1 MQITIELGNETKN
14 INPWIEPLGAARR
27 GRWRRA
33 RLPLMNLAD
42 AEVAGLPDVP
52 GYRIAV
58 DIDKKEVR
66 VFDPLAKK
74 PRPGAIETA
83 LRRFFKRP
91 LDLEG
96 DQITNDQSPGTI
108 QRWLIAMKR
117 LVDAKLATVVDG
129 KFPPSIEAE
138 IRAERA
144 EDAKAVG
151 MKIEPGDVVP

>member
-1 MQITIELGNETKN
+1 MQLVIELGSETKN
-14 INPWIEPLGAARR
+14 INPWIEPLGAPRR

-58 DIDKKEVR
+58 DLGNKEVR
-66 VFDPLAKK
+66 VFDPLAEK
-74 PRPGAIETA
+74 PRPGAVETA

-91 LDLEG
+91 LDLE
-96 DQITNDQSPGTI
+96 DDEVTNNQSPGTI

-117 LVDAKLATVVDG
+117 LVDAKLATVVEG
-129 KFPPSIEAE
+129 EFPSSVEAE
-138 IRAERA
+138 INAERA
-144 EDAKAVG
+144 DDAKAIG
-151 MKIEPGDVVP
+151 MKVDAV

>member
-1 MQITIELGNETKN
+1 MQLTIELGSDTKN
-14 INPWIEPLGAARR
+14 ISPWIEPLGAPRR

-58 DIDKKEVR
+58 DLDRKEVR

-74 PRPGAIETA
+74 PRPSAVETA

-91 LDLEG
+91 IDLEG
-96 DQITNDQSPGTI
+96 EQITANQSPGTI

-117 LVDAKLATVVDG
+117 LVDAKLATVIEG
-129 KFPPSIEAE
+129 EFPSSVEAE
-138 IRAERA
+138 IDAERA
-144 EDAKAVG
+144 DDAKAVG
-151 MKIEPGDVVP
+151 RKPEAV

>member
-1 MQITIELGNETKN
+1 MQLVIELGSETKN
-14 INPWIEPLGAARR
+14 INPWIEPLGAPRR

-58 DIDKKEVR
+58 DIDNKEVR

-74 PRPGAIETA
+74 PRPSGIETA

-91 LDLEG
+91 LDLEKE
-96 DQITNDQSPGTI
+96 QITKDQSPGAI

-129 KFPPSIEAE
+129 KFPPAVEAA
-138 IRAERA
+138 IHAERA
-144 EDAKAVG
+144 DDAKAVG
-151 MKIEPGDVVP
+151 RKVEAV